1 LIRIP
6 PKPLLRRLGG
16 AALAGVMAVAGFA
29 PVGFAALAVLSLT
42 ALALLWQRGG
52 RPREAF
58 AIGFAYGLGFFCA
71 GVSWV
76 YVSLHD
82 FGMMP
87 LPLAVIATLGFC
99 AILAFFPA
107 AAGFAW
113 GRLFGASGRAAAP
126 LICGFPALWTLAEW
140 CRGWVFTGFPWLG
153 MGYAHTD
160 TLLAG
165 YAPVGGVHAVSLSAA
180 VCAGLLAYLAVT
192 HSNRRRLA
200 AVAAIAAVLAAGAAL
215 RAREWTRPEGAPV
228 SVALAQGNI
237 PQSMKFDPAIYQAT
251 LATYQRLMESANTRS
266 MEVAPARLVVLPETA
281 IPRFLDQVDPAW
293 VDHLRDT
300 AAAASSDV
308 LAGAPLR
315 EPGNHYYNA
324 VVSLGASPPQAYRKV
339 HLVPFGEFIPP
350 AFGWVLDILHIPL
363 ADFDRGPT
371 DQQPLA
377 LNGGLRVAVNICYE
391 DAFGDEIIRQLP
403 RANLLVN
410 ASNVAWFG
418 DSLAPEQHAQISR
431 MRAMETG
438 RYMLRAT
445 NTGVTAIINEH
456 GTMVARLPQ
465 FTEAV
470 LRGTAQA
477 FTGATPFVLIGDG
490 PSILLC
496 LILIAGTALF
506 TRAAK
511 RRAS

>member
-16 AALAGVMAVAGFA
+16 AALAGIIAVAGFA

-42 ALALLWQRGG
+42 ALALLWLRTP
-52 RPREAF
+52 RPGHA
-58 AIGFAYGLGFFCA
+58 AAVGFAFGLGFFCA

-76 YVSLHD
+76 YVSLHY

-113 GRLFGASGRAAAP
+113 GRLFGGSGRAAVP
-126 LICGFPALWTLAEW
+126 LIFGFPALWTLSEW

-165 YAPVGGVHAVSLSAA
+165 YAPVGGVHAVSLAA
-180 VCAGLLAYLAVT
+180 AGCAGLLAYLVVT
-192 HSNRRRLA
+192 HSIRRRVA
-200 AVAAIAAVLAAGAAL
+200 MVAALAVVLAAGAAL
-215 RAREWTRPEGAPV
+215 HAREWTHPEGAPV

-251 LATYQRLMESANTRS
+251 LATYQRLVESANARGTGA
-266 MEVAPARLVVLPETA
+266 APARLVVLPETA
-281 IPRFLDQVDPAW
+281 IPRFLDQVDPGCL
-293 VDHLRDT
+293 DHLRDT
-300 AAAASSDV
+300 AAAASADV

-315 EPGNHYYNA
+315 EGEDHYYNA

-350 AFGWVLDILHIPL
+350 AFGWVLNILHIPL
-363 ADFDRGPT
+363 ADFDRGPL

-391 DAFGDEIIRQLP
+391 DAFGNEIIRQLP

-445 NTGVTAIINEH
+445 NTGVTAIIDQH
-456 GTMVARLPQ
+456 GTMVASLPQ

-470 LRGTAQA
+470 LRGTAQP

-490 PSILLC
+490 AVILLS
-496 LILIAGTALF
+496 LVMTAAAAFF
-506 TRAAK
+506 TRAAQ